1 MMVKNVKIG
10 SKWTQYIFETSSWI
24 RLIDFL
30 HQENAFLKTRLSEAM
45 DHISNHQNLALAEHY
60 QNQFLIKD
68 DVYDHMKNDL
78 QRHAEKLNQQTY
90 SEELTVGQS
99 LKKIHARLKEQIDY
113 IERDHAVLR
122 KDYNTYLISLFATV
136 AIN

>member
-1 MMVKNVKIG
+1 MVKNLKIG

-30 HQENAFLKTRLSEAM
+30 HQENAFLKTRLSEVM
-45 DHISNHQNLALAEHY
+45 DDITNKQNLALAEHF
-60 QNQFLIKD
+60 QNQFLVKD

-78 QRHAEKLNQQTY
+78 QRHVDKWNQQ
-90 SEELTVGQS
+90 SSSDESNAIQL

-113 IERDHAVLR
+113 IEREHAVLR
-122 KDYNTYLISLFATV
+122 KDYNTYLISLFAV
-136 AIN
+136 PVIS

>member
-1 MMVKNVKIG
+1 MMVKNLKIG

-30 HQENAFLKTRLSEAM
+30 HQENAFLKTRLSEVM
-45 DHISNHQNLALAEHY
+45 DDITNKQNLALAEHF
-60 QNQFLIKD
+60 QNQFLVKD

-78 QRHAEKLNQQTY
+78 QRHVDKWNQQ
-90 SEELTVGQS
+90 SSSDESNAIQL

-113 IERDHAVLR
+113 IEREHAVLR
-122 KDYNTYLISLFATV
+122 KDYNTYLISLFAV
-136 AIN
+136 PVIS

>member
-1 MMVKNVKIG
+1 MVKNLKIG

-30 HQENAFLKTRLSEAM
+30 HQENAFLKTRLSEVM
-45 DHISNHQNLALAEHY
+45 DDITNKQNLALAEHF
-60 QNQFLIKD
+60 QNQFLVKD

-78 QRHAEKLNQQTY
+78 QRHADKWNQQT
-90 SEELTVGQS
+90 SADESNAVQL

-113 IERDHAVLR
+113 IEREHTVLR
-122 KDYNTYLISLFATV
+122 KDYNTYLISLFAV
-136 AIN
+136 PVIS

>member
-1 MMVKNVKIG
+1 MVKNLKIG

-30 HQENAFLKTRLSEAM
+30 HQENAFLKTRLSEVM
-45 DHISNHQNLALAEHY
+45 DDITNRQNLALAEHF
-60 QNQFLIKD
+60 QNQFLVKD

-78 QRHAEKLNQQTY
+78 QRHVDKWNQQST
-90 SEELTVGQS
+90 SDESNAIQL

-113 IERDHAVLR
+113 IEREHTVLR
-122 KDYNTYLISLFATV
+122 KDYNTYLISLFAV
-136 AIN
+136 PVIS